1 MKDVLA
7 RIERVALINQY
18 YQRLDLAVT
27 DPSLLKVKPGQS
39 FLARRIDSAGEL
51 TQSWHPYLRERWWAY
66 ATHDETFL
74 SVEVPR
80 GDNYHRKDTFSLLG
94 PIGQAYQYPQGLKSV
109 LLLAYDS
116 DPVPLTVMIPS
127 LVRNNVNTTL
137 VLLGSARRYETKNLP
152 PEVEVIH
159 GDQDLNWEGALVS
172 LTHAQQIFV
181 AVSPDDELLRFRE
194 VLDAIK
200 RHRDSSFDLG
210 ARIVFG
216 VFQSALPCG
225 VGACDACLV
234 KTKEGGFK
242 RACLQGPAFDLIT
255 LKL

>member
-1 MKDVLA
+1 MKDVVA

-27 DPSLLKVKPGQS
+27 DPSILKVKPGQS

-66 ATHDETFL
+66 ATSDETLL

-80 GDNYHRKDTFSLLG
+80 SNAYHRKDTFSLLG
-94 PIGQAYQYPQGLKSV
+94 PVGQPYLYATSLRSV
-109 LLLAYDS
+109 LLLAYHT
-116 DPVPLTVMIPS
+116 DPVPLSVMIPS
-127 LVRNNVNTTL
+127 LVRNNINTTL
-137 VLLGSARRYETKNLP
+137 VLLGDARRYETKSLP

-159 GDQDLNWEGALVS
+159 GDRELNWEGALVS
-172 LTHAQQIFV
+172 LSHAQQIFAV
-181 AVSPDDELLRFRE
+181 VSPDDELLRFSE
-194 VLDAIK
+194 VLEALR

-210 ARIVFG
+210 ARMVFG
-216 VFQSALPCG
+216 ILQSALPCG

-234 KTKEGGFK
+234 KTKDGTFK
-242 RACLQGPAFDLIT
+242 RACLAGPAFDLTT